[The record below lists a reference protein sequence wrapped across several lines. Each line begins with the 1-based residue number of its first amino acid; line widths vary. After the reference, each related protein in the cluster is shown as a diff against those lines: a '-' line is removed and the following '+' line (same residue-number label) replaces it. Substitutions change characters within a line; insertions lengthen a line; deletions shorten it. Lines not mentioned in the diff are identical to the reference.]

1 MATEAQ
7 PKTWS
12 YDDLSTL
19 PDDKRYELIEGE
31 LYEMPAAN
39 LAHARIIMQLLL
51 NLFGPLVGSLGGR
64 LYTAPVDL
72 SLRGASPA
80 QPDIL
85 LLLPHQFG
93 YETKRGVEG
102 PPALIVEIL
111 RPSNPEHDRM
121 VKRGLYARSGV
132 AEYWIVSPEAAIIE
146 ILTLE
151 GTTYR
156 TLARVAGDE
165 RLESRVLPDLKFTA
179 SLVFSE

>member
-7 PKTWS
+7 PKNWT
-12 YDDLSTL
+12 YDDLAML
-19 PDDKRYELIEGE
+19 PADKRYEIIGGQ

-51 NLFGPLVGSLGGR
+51 NVFGPFLSALGGR

-72 SLRGASPA
+72 FLRGASPV

-85 LLLPHQFG
+85 LLLPAQLGFQ
-93 YETKRGVEG
+93 TQRGVEG
-102 PPALIVEIL
+102 PPALIVEVL
-111 RPSNPEHDRM
+111 SPSNPEHDRI
-121 VKRGLYARSGV
+121 VKRGLYAHAGV

-146 ILTLE
+146 ILVLD
-151 GTTYR
+151 GTAYR

-165 RLESRVLPDLKFTA
+165 PLVSRVLPDLALPA